1 MGGHKIAQPV
11 PTFGLIAMIGL
22 MIGLNYIDRGA
33 LSVAAPLMQ
42 GELGLTATAY
52 GLVVSAFFWAYVP
65 SQILAG
71 WLADRVS
78 VHRLMAAGV
87 AVWGLATV
95 LTGFVGGLF
104 SLVLLRLLMGLGEG
118 TAFPCAS
125 KLIARVPEASRGTAN
140 IALSSGL
147 SLGPLVGT
155 LAGGALLTAFG
166 WREMFIVFGV
176 VTLAWLLPWAFMAD
190 RIGPAPARGEA
201 SAAAPYAELLRTPR
215 LWVMCALHFAA
226 TYPFYFVLAW
236 MPLYLVKIRGYD
248 IAQMALLTA
257 LLFLVQALSGAVL
270 AVVCDRL
277 IARGAAASVV
287 RRRLLFGSL
296 GLAALG
302 IILIPLTHGLATL
315 IVALVITATGFG
327 PVTVVLYTA
336 GQTLAG
342 PGSAGR
348 WVGIQSSVGNL
359 AGIIGPVI
367 TGLIVDAVGYEPAFV
382 LAAAVPLVGGLVFA
396 LGVPRIAPVAWR
408 TAGSANT
415 ASPAG

>member
-1 MGGHKIAQPV
+1 MGGHQAAHPA
-11 PTFGLIAMIGL
+11 PTWGLIVMIGL
-22 MIGLNYIDRGA
+22 MIALNYIDRGA

-42 GELGLTATAY
+42 GELGLTATGY
-52 GLVVSAFFWAYVP
+52 GFVVSAFFWTYVP

-87 AVWGLATV
+87 AIWGLATV

-125 KLIARVPEASRGTAN
+125 KLIARVPEANRGTAN
-140 IALSSGL
+140 VALSSGL
-147 SLGPLVGT
+147 SMGPLIGT
-155 LAGGALLTAFG
+155 LVGGALLAAFG

-176 VTLAWLLPWAFMAD
+176 ATLAWLIPWAFMAAK
-190 RIGPAPARGEA
+190 IGPAPAKGA
-201 SAAAPYAELLRTPR
+201 PSVAVPYAELLRSPR
-215 LWVMCALHFAA
+215 LWVMCVLHFAA

-236 MPLYLVKIRGYD
+236 MPLYLVKVRGYD
-248 IAQMALLTA
+248 IGQMALLTA
-257 LLFLVQALSGAVL
+257 LLFLVQAASGAVM
-270 AVVCDRL
+270 AVACDRL
-277 IARGAAASVV
+277 IVRGAAASVV
-287 RRRLLFGSL
+287 RRRLLFACL

-302 IILIPLTHGLATL
+302 IALIPLTHGLGTL
-315 IVALVITATGFG
+315 IGALVITAIGFG
-327 PVTVVLYTA
+327 PVTVVLFTA

-367 TGLIVDAVGYEPAFV
+367 TGMIVDVAGYEPAFV
-382 LAAAVPLVGGLVFA
+382 LAAIVPLVGGLVFA

-408 TAGSANT
+408 AAT
-415 ASPAG
+415 

>member
-1 MGGHKIAQPV
+1 MGGHHAAHPA
-11 PTFGLIAMIGL
+11 PTWGLIVMIGL
-22 MIGLNYIDRGA
+22 MIALNYIDRGA

-42 GELGLTATAY
+42 GELGLSATGY
-52 GLVVSAFFWAYVP
+52 GFVVSAFFWTYVP

-87 AVWGLATV
+87 AIWGLATV
-95 LTGFVGGLF
+95 LTGFVGGLV

-125 KLIARVPEASRGTAN
+125 KLIARVPEESRGTAN
-140 IALSSGL
+140 VALSSGL
-147 SLGPLVGT
+147 SMGPLIGT
-155 LAGGALLTAFG
+155 LAGGALLAAFG

-176 VTLAWLLPWAFMAD
+176 ATLAWLIPWAFMG
-190 RIGPAPARGEA
+190 RQIGPAPARGA
-201 SAAAPYAELLRTPR
+201 PLAAAPYPELLRSPR
-215 LWVMCALHFAA
+215 LWAMCALHFAA
-226 TYPFYFVLAW
+226 TYPFYFILAW
-236 MPLYLVKIRGYD
+236 MPLYLVKVRGYD
-248 IAQMALLTA
+248 IGQMALLTA
-257 LLFLVQALSGAVL
+257 LLFLVQALSGAVM
-270 AVVCDRL
+270 AVACDRL

-287 RRRLLFGSL
+287 RRRLLFACL

-302 IILIPLTHGLATL
+302 IALIPLTQGLGTL
-315 IVALVITATGFG
+315 IAALVITATGFG
-327 PVTVVLYTA
+327 PVTVVLFTA

-342 PGSAGR
+342 PASAGR

-367 TGLIVDAVGYEPAFV
+367 TGVIVDAVGYEPAFV
-382 LAAAVPLVGGLVFA
+382 LTAIVPLVGGLVFA

-408 TAGSANT
+408 AAGA
-415 ASPAG
+415 

>member
-1 MGGHKIAQPV
+1 MTEHAIVEACTLPQ
-11 PTFGLIAMIGL
+11 LL
-22 MIGLNYIDRGA
+22 R
-33 LSVAAPLMQ
+33 AA
-42 GELGLTATAY
+42 AAAY
-52 GLVVSAFFWAYVP
+52 GDDPAVKAEDGATLSFAALERRSAD
-65 SQILAG
+65 L
-71 WLADRVS
+71 
-78 VHRLMAAGV
+78 
-87 AVWGLATV
+87 
-95 LTGFVGGLF
+95 
-104 SLVLLRLLMGLGEG
+104 
-118 TAFPCAS
+118 
-125 KLIARVPEASRGTAN
+125 
-140 IALSSGL
+140 
-147 SLGPLVGT
+147 
-155 LAGGALLTAFG
+155 
-166 WREMFIVFGV
+166 
-176 VTLAWLLPWAFMAD
+176 
-190 RIGPAPARGEA
+190 ARG
-201 SAAAPYAELLRTPR
+201 
-215 LWVMCALHFAA
+215 
-226 TYPFYFVLAW
+226 
-236 MPLYLVKIRGYD
+236 
-248 IAQMALLTA
+248 
-257 LLFLVQALSGAVL
+257 
-270 AVVCDRL
+270 L

-367 TGLIVDAVGYEPAFV
+367 TGLIVDAVGYEPAFA